1 MIWDY
6 GFLYD
11 WFVFSFSPYVAPIAL
26 GLLSFGVHY
35 SLHKLHLTR
44 PPGNFFFLML
54 ASMAICTPFEWNT
67 IAEKVG
73 YIAMGVI
80 LTCAIGLVYSLI
92 TLKKSEGTI
101 SKPQITSGFTNLIE
115 SMTFG
120 IVMAVS
126 LGVAFLLKIEN
137 PYWIPISCLAVMQG
151 STTRHIWMRGAQRI
165 TGTLFG
171 LGLTWLIV
179 LGNPTPLFM
188 VIAITLLQ
196 TIVEFLI
203 VRNYGGAV
211 IFITILT
218 VFLSESGKELTADT
232 NAIFLARM
240 IDIFIG
246 SIIGITGGW
255 ILYHEKIHFY
265 TRLQVRKSRM
275 LMKKRRRG

>member
-1 MIWDY
+1 
-6 GFLYD
+6 
-11 WFVFSFSPYVAPIAL
+11 
-26 GLLSFGVHY
+26 
-35 SLHKLHLTR
+35 
-44 PPGNFFFLML
+44 
-54 ASMAICTPFEWNT
+54 
-67 IAEKVG
+67 
-73 YIAMGVI
+73 
-80 LTCAIGLVYSLI
+80 
-92 TLKKSEGTI
+92 
-101 SKPQITSGFTNLIE
+101 
-115 SMTFG
+115 MTFG

-151 STTRHIWMRGAQRI
+151 RTTRHIWMRGAQRI

-203 VRNYGGAV
+203 VRNYGVAV

-246 SIIGITGGW
+246 SIIGIIGGW

-275 LMKKRRRG
+275 LMKKRRR